1 MCDRL
6 EGLLYVFGPF
16 ALLAAWLLG
25 QAAIMGWNVSLVGA
39 IGLIIPVV
47 AGVVVIISVM
57 TPLRHGR
64 RG

>member
-1 MCDRL
+1 MRDRL

-16 ALLAAWLLG
+16 ALLGIWLLG
-25 QAAIMGWNVSLVGA
+25 QALINTGSVTLLGA